1 MGAYQF
7 VENTFAKVHLSLAA
21 LPQVVVV
28 VLEALPV
35 GLELIQ
41 AVGVDILE
49 TVTGQFLSLRQFVK
63 ATHTR

>member
-7 VENTFAKVHLSLAA
+7 VENTLAEVHLSLAA

-41 AVGVDILE
+41 AVGVDVLE

>member
-7 VENTFAKVHLSLAA
+7 VENTLAKVHLSLAA

-63 ATHTR
+63 ATLTR